1 MEIKPEYKKIAVT
14 GVEVSVYAHAT
25 EDERRVKEAVMNM
38 IPIEARESSL
48 KMQRMTGHHG
58 DPILLMTMRIKNRKK
73 AKVIFHNLVRLMSAM
88 EHFSPI
94 EDTGDRIDEK
104 GNLYMRFDK
113 QIAYRGRVKL
123 NNVDPIRMKF
133 RFRIPH
139 GLDPARAVEAY
150 IAGVIDEIGKEIDK

>member
-1 MEIKPEYKKIAVT
+1 MEINPDHKKITVT
-14 GVEVSVYAHAT
+14 DVEVSVYAHAT
-25 EDERRVKEAVMNM
+25 EDERRVEEAVMNM
-38 IPIEARESSL
+38 IPIEARESVL
-48 KMQRMTGHHG
+48 KIRKMTGHHG

-73 AKVIFHNLVRLMSAM
+73 AKVVFHNLVRLMAAT

-94 EDTGDRIDEK
+94 EDTGDRVDEK

-113 QIAYRGRVKL
+113 QLAYRGRVKL

-139 GLDPARAVEAY
+139 GLNPARAVEDY
-150 IAGVIDEIGKEIDK
+150 IAGAIKEIGKEI